1 LSTNTPLVT
10 VQTPETGSMGVASPH
25 KSVVF
30 NNFGP
35 GAGVKEKLEQQMREI
50 QEKKNEAEKA
60 VQEAEAAAAAKKKD
74 DSKPVA
80 ITV

>member
-1 LSTNTPLVT
+1 LSTTAPLVN
-10 VQTPETGSMGVASPH
+10 VQTPETGSMGGASPH

-30 NNFGP
+30 NNLGP
-35 GAGVKEKLEQQMREI
+35 GTGVKEKLEQQMREI

-60 VQEAEAAAAAKKKD
+60 VKEAEAAAAKKKD

>member
-1 LSTNTPLVT
+1 MVT
-10 VQTPETGSMGVASPH
+10 VHAPETGSMGGASPH

-30 NNFGP
+30 NNLGP

-50 QEKKNEAEKA
+50 QEKKNQAEKA
-60 VQEAEAAAAAKKKD
+60 VKEAEAAAAAAAAKKKD